1 MRLACLGC
9 ECAAQPGVSCGV
21 CQKCRACALRPPSA
35 AGEWENGRYSGS
47 LPCARGHEVLCP
59 FGGRHTARRRLRR
72 AVCEGVGSRQTTR
85 AGCDGAALR
94 TQSPL
99 LPHLAGAVRWW
110 GTAVG
115 SAPECGVPA
124 PSVTSGCVCS
134 RAPLEL
140 HSSSKRQKQDSGRRR
155 STFVQLDQV
164 GVYYLMLTHAPCWC
178 SDTDISFA
186 AHAVKKTAK
195 ACRRELE

>member
-1 MRLACLGC
+1 MQQA
-9 ECAAQPGVSCGV
+9 S
-21 CQKCRACALRPPSA
+21 
-35 AGEWENGRYSGS
+35 GRMGGT
-47 LPCARGHEVLCP
+47 AEVFRVHAWDRWGGHEVLCP

-155 STFVQLDQV
+155 STFVQLDRSCASPRWVFIISCSRTRRV
-164 GVYYLMLTHAPCWC
+164 GAATRR
-178 SDTDISFA
+178 SFTA
-186 AHAVKKTAK
+186 RAVQQMAK